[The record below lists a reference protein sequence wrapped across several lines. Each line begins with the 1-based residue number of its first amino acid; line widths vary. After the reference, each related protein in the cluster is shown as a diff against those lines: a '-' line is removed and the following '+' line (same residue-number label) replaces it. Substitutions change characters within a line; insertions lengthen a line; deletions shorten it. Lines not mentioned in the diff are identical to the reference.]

1 MKEQIF
7 SYIQN
12 QESEIVRLADELIGA
27 NTVNPPGNERLAVNV
42 VEKYF
47 KTHSI
52 RYDIFEKFVGRAN
65 IVGYI
70 GNRSPTLLVAC
81 HLDVVPPGNGWD
93 TDPFKSVVKNG
104 RIYGRGAN
112 DNKGQMASMLVLAKF
127 LKDNESKLNGSFLL
141 IGAADEEKGSD
152 LGLKYLLD
160 ECGISADF
168 AIIPDVAHNMK
179 IIDVGEKGALFLN
192 ITSYGKQAHGS
203 TPEKGINAIWN
214 MVELLNQLKNI
225 KFQSLSH
232 ELFSHPTLNL
242 GTISGGAVHN
252 VVPAKCEVKLDIRYL
267 PGETEKEIVGNINEI
282 IASIEKNNPT
292 SKFDI
297 TVDAHLPPTQV
308 PADNPLVNIISMH
321 SESVLGTKPIPR
333 GFSGATVTKQ
343 LIEKGIIAVGF
354 GPGDEDQSHIANE
367 SIEIQE
373 LINFGKIMG
382 LIIFDIL
389 K

>member
-7 SYIQN
+7 SYMQN
-12 QESEIVRLADELIGA
+12 QENEIVRLAEELIGA
-27 NTVNPPGNERLAVNV
+27 NTVNPPGNERLAVNI
-42 VEKYF
+42 VEQHF
-47 KTHSI
+47 KTHGI
-52 RYDIFEKFVGRAN
+52 RYDIFEKIAGRAN

-70 GNRSPTLLVAC
+70 GNGSPTLLVAC

-93 TDPFKSVVKNG
+93 TDPFKSVVRNG

-203 TPEKGINAIWN
+203 TPEKGTNAIWN

-225 KFQSLSH
+225 QFQRLSH
-232 ELFSHPTLNL
+232 KLFSHPTLNL
-242 GTISGGAVHN
+242 GTISGGTAHN

-282 IASIEKNNPT
+282 ITSIEKNNPT

-333 GFSGATVTKQ
+333 GFSGVTVTKQ

>member
-1 MKEQIF
+1 MEEQIF
-7 SYIQN
+7 SYMQN
-12 QESEIVRLADELIGA
+12 QENEIVRLADELIGA
-27 NTVNPPGNERLAVNV
+27 NTVNPPGNERLAVNI
-42 VEKYF
+42 VEKHF
-47 KTHSI
+47 KTLGI
-52 RYDIFEKFVGRAN
+52 RYDIFEKIAGRAN

-93 TDPFKSVVKNG
+93 TDPFKSVVRNG

-112 DNKGQMASMLVLAKF
+112 DNKGQMASMLVLAKL
-127 LKDNESKLNGSFLL
+127 LKDNESRLNGSFLL
-141 IGAADEEKGSD
+141 IGAADEEKGSG

-203 TPEKGINAIWN
+203 TPEKGSNAIWN

-225 KFQSLSH
+225 KFQRLSH

-242 GTISGGAVHN
+242 GTISGGATHN
-252 VVPAKCEVKLDIRYL
+252 IVPAKCEVKLDIRYL
-267 PGETEKEIVGNINEI
+267 PGETEKEIVGNINDI
-282 IASIEKNNPT
+282 ITSIKKNNPT

-308 PADNPLVNIISMH
+308 PADNPLVNIIAMH
-321 SESVLGTKPIPR
+321 SESVLGAKPIPM
-333 GFSGATVTKQ
+333 GFSGVTVTKQ
-343 LIEKGIIAVGF
+343 LIEKGIMAVGF

-373 LINFGKIMG
+373 LINFGRIMG
-382 LIIFDIL
+382 LITFDIL

>member
-1 MKEQIF
+1 MEEQIF
-7 SYIQN
+7 SYMQN
-12 QESEIVRLADELIGA
+12 QENEIVRLADELIGA
-27 NTVNPPGNERLAVNV
+27 NTVNPPGNERLAVNI
-42 VEKYF
+42 VEKHF
-47 KTHSI
+47 KTLGI
-52 RYDIFEKFVGRAN
+52 RYDIFEKIAGRAN

-93 TDPFKSVVKNG
+93 TDPFKSVVRNG

-112 DNKGQMASMLVLAKF
+112 DNKGQMASMLVLAKL
-127 LKDNESKLNGSFLL
+127 LKDNESRLNGSFLL
-141 IGAADEEKGSD
+141 IGAADEEKGSG

-203 TPEKGINAIWN
+203 TPEKGSNAIWN

-225 KFQSLSH
+225 KFQRLSH

-242 GTISGGAVHN
+242 GTISGGAAHN
-252 VVPAKCEVKLDIRYL
+252 IVPAKCEVKLDIRYL
-267 PGETEKEIVGNINEI
+267 PGETEKEIVGNINDI
-282 IASIEKNNPT
+282 ITSIKKNNPT

-308 PADNPLVNIISMH
+308 PADNPLVNIIAMH
-321 SESVLGTKPIPR
+321 SESVLGVKPIPM
-333 GFSGATVTKQ
+333 GFSGVTVTKQ
-343 LIEKGIIAVGF
+343 LIEKGIMAVGF

-373 LINFGKIMG
+373 LINFGRIMG
-382 LIIFDIL
+382 LITFDIL

>member
-52 RYDIFEKFVGRAN
+52 RYDIFEKIAGRAN

>member
-1 MKEQIF
+1 MEEQIS
-7 SYIQN
+7 SYMQN
-12 QESEIVRLADELIGA
+12 QENEIVRLADELIGA
-27 NTVNPPGNERLAVNV
+27 NTVNPPGNERLAVNI
-42 VEKYF
+42 VEKHL
-47 KTHSI
+47 KTHGI
-52 RYDIFEKFVGRAN
+52 RYDIFEKIAGRAN

-70 GNRSPTLLVAC
+70 GNGSPTLLVAW
-81 HLDVVPPGNGWD
+81 HLDVVPPGDGWD
-93 TDPFKSVVKNG
+93 TDPFKSVVRNG
-104 RIYGRGAN
+104 RICGRGAN

-127 LKDNESKLNGSFLL
+127 LKDNESRLNGSFLL

-203 TPEKGINAIWN
+203 TPEKGTNAIWN
-214 MVELLNQLKNI
+214 MVELLNQLKDMR
-225 KFQSLSH
+225 FQRLSH
-232 ELFSHPTLNL
+232 ELFSRPTLNL
-242 GTISGGAVHN
+242 GTISGGAAHN
-252 VVPAKCEVKLDIRYL
+252 IVPAKCEVKLDIRYL
-267 PGETEKEIVGNINEI
+267 PGETEKEIVGNINDI
-282 IASIEKNNPT
+282 ITSIKMNNPA

-308 PADNPLVNIISMH
+308 PADNLLVKTISMH
-321 SESVLGTKPIPR
+321 SESILGAKPIPR
-333 GFSGATVTKQ
+333 GFSGVTVTKQ

>member
-12 QESEIVRLADELIGA
+12 QESEIVRLADELIAA
-27 NTVNPPGNERLAVNV
+27 NTVNPPGNERLAVNI

-52 RYDIFEKFVGRAN
+52 RYDIFEKIAGRAN

>member
-1 MKEQIF
+1 MEEQIF
-7 SYIQN
+7 SYMQN
-12 QESEIVRLADELIGA
+12 QENEIVRLADELIGA
-27 NTVNPPGNERLAVNV
+27 NTVNPPGNERLAVNI
-42 VEKYF
+42 VEKHF
-47 KTHSI
+47 KTLGI
-52 RYDIFEKFVGRAN
+52 RYDIFEKIAGRAN

-81 HLDVVPPGNGWD
+81 HLDVVPPGNGWN
-93 TDPFKSVVKNG
+93 TDPFKSVVRNG

-112 DNKGQMASMLVLAKF
+112 DNKGQMASMLVLAKL
-127 LKDNESKLNGSFLL
+127 LKDNESRLNGSFLL
-141 IGAADEEKGSD
+141 IGAADEEKGSG

-203 TPEKGINAIWN
+203 TPEKGSNAIWN

-225 KFQSLSH
+225 KFQRLSH

-242 GTISGGAVHN
+242 GTISGGATHN
-252 VVPAKCEVKLDIRYL
+252 IVPAKCEVKLDIRYL
-267 PGETEKEIVGNINEI
+267 PGETEKEIVGNINDI
-282 IASIEKNNPT
+282 ITSIKKNNPT

-308 PADNPLVNIISMH
+308 PADNPLVNIIAMH
-321 SESVLGTKPIPR
+321 SESVLGAKPIPM
-333 GFSGATVTKQ
+333 GFSGVTVTKQ
-343 LIEKGIIAVGF
+343 LIEKGIMAVGF

-373 LINFGKIMG
+373 LINFGRIMG
-382 LIIFDIL
+382 LITFDIL